1 MEKTPCKNVVSPH
14 NCEYH
19 WSEKI
24 PFMSHSIMPDRVSTE
39 LGNGWINRVLQSL
52 IIAIVFGLIYYTNG
66 CPRAWLTSIN
76 IDQKCH
82 AFTL

>member
-24 PFMSHSIMPDRVSTE
+24 PFMSHSIMPDRVSTA
-39 LGNGWINRVLQSL
+39 LGNGWFLFTKHGISSYKTLPR
-52 IIAIVFGLIYYTNG
+52 IMPAGEGLVE
-66 CPRAWLTSIN
+66 
-76 IDQKCH
+76 K
-82 AFTL
+82 